1 MKKDKKETKVDLEKK
16 EMENKAIFA
25 GTVGM
30 LFLTL
35 IFYIAEIA
43 ITGETNYG
51 LFALISIFNGISFG
65 YRAIK
70 SDKCRKINAV
80 AAILWILTTVL
91 CTYQYFDYLKD
102 ISEIL

>member
-51 LFALISIFNGISFG
+51 LFALISIFNGLSFG

-70 SDKCRKINAV
+70 RGGKTNAI
-80 AAILWILTTVL
+80 AAILWLITTVL

>member
-1 MKKDKKETKVDLEKK
+1 MKKDKKIDLEKK
-16 EMENKAIFA
+16 EIENKAIFA
-25 GTVGM
+25 GTIGM

-51 LFALISIFNGISFG
+51 LFALICIFNGLSFG

-70 SDKCRKINAV
+70 YDKYRKVNAI
-80 AAILWILTTVL
+80 ASILWLLTTVI
-91 CTYQYFDYLKD
+91 CIYQYFDYLKD

>member
-16 EMENKAIFA
+16 EMENKAIYA

-51 LFALISIFNGISFG
+51 LFALIS
-65 YRAIK
+65 
-70 SDKCRKINAV
+70 
-80 AAILWILTTVL
+80 VL
-91 CTYQYFDYLKD
+91 LLK
-102 ISEIL
+102 EILQLLVELFS